1 MKTKDIKF
9 LEIRHLRGPNI
20 WTYRPVIEAIVD
32 IGELEDYP
40 SNTIPGFVDRLKAFL
55 PSLIEHR
62 CSYGERGGFLRR
74 LDEGTWPGHIL
85 EHVSLELQNLAGMP
99 GGFGKARET
108 PVRGVYKVVIRAWH
122 EDVTR
127 ACLEAGRE
135 LVMAAIEGQPF
146 DVDANVERLREMAE
160 HKLLGPSTGCIVEAA
175 MSKERRIP
183 AIRMLG
189 AGNLVQLGYGV
200 RSRRIWTAE
209 TDRTSAIA
217 ETISRDRD
225 LARTLLQSC
234 GVPIPEGCLVE
245 DVAEAWEA
253 AEDIGVPVVIKP
265 ADGDHGRGVL
275 TNLTTR
281 EAIESACATIIAD
294 GGGALVEQYV
304 HGSEYRLLIV
314 GGELIA
320 AARGEKLSIVGD
332 GKSTVNELIET
343 QINSDP
349 SRGAGT
355 GFALDRVVLGDNP
368 QALQEVAHQGF
379 APVSV
384 PPEGREV
391 VVIRTGNHSRDI
403 TDRVHPSVAAMASLA
418 ARIVGLDIAGVDLVC
433 TDISQPLEA
442 QGGAIIG
449 VSAGPSLLMHIKPSE
464 GEARPV
470 GKAIVDHLFP
480 NGDDGRIPLV
490 GVTGS
495 YGKTMVSRI
504 IARLLTLSGKHT
516 GLTCSNGTYLDLR
529 QSEKGDCANWKSA
542 NRILMNR
549 AIEAAV
555 FENGSDTILSEG
567 LAYDRCQVGVITNVD
582 IGRHTGRYYI
592 ESPEHVFNVLRTQI
606 DLVLPKGAAVLNGK
620 EPMLAEMAPL
630 CDGEV
635 IYFAIDPQR
644 PVIAEHLSQ
653 GKRAVIVRNDQIM
666 LAGSQGEI
674 VLTRLADVPLT
685 RGGKDTNQIENVLA
699 AVAAAWALDVSLDV
713 MRTGIE
719 TFFIE

>member
-108 PVRGVYKVVIRAWH
+108 PIRGVYKVVIRAWH

-135 LVMAAIEGQPF
+135 LVMAAIQDRPF
-146 DVDANVERLREMAE
+146 DVAANVERLRVMAE

-175 MSKERRIP
+175 TSKERRIP

-234 GVPIPEGCLVE
+234 GVPIPEGSLVE
-245 DVAEAWEA
+245 DAAEAWDA
-253 AEDIGVPVVIKP
+253 AEDIGLPVVIKP
-265 ADGDHGRGVL
+265 ADGDHGRSVF
-275 TNLTTR
+275 TNLVTR
-281 EAIESACATIIAD
+281 EEIESACATVVAE
-294 GGGALVEQYV
+294 GGGALIESYV
-304 HGSEYRLLIV
+304 RGSEYRLLIV
-314 GGELIA
+314 GGKLIA
-320 AARGEKLSIVGD
+320 AARGEKLTVVGD
-332 GKSTVNELIET
+332 GKSTVDELIDT
-343 QINSDP
+343 QINASP
-349 SRGAGT
+349 EYP
-355 GFALDRVVLGDNP
+355 LDRVSLKDHP

-379 APVSV
+379 APDSV
-384 PPEGREV
+384 PPMGREV
-391 VVIRTGNHSRDI
+391 VIIRTGNHTRDI
-403 TDRVHPSVAAMASLA
+403 TDLVHPRVAATASLA

-433 TDISQPLEA
+433 EDISQPLEA

-449 VSAGPSLLMHIKPSE
+449 VSAGPSLLMHIKPAE

-495 YGKTMVSRI
+495 YGKTTVSRI
-504 IARLLTLSGKHT
+504 LARLLTLSGKHT
-516 GLTCSNGTYLDLR
+516 GLACGDGIYLDRR

-567 LAYDRCQVGVITNVD
+567 LAYDRCQVGVVTNID

-592 ESPEHVFNVLRTQI
+592 ETPEHVFNVLRTQI
-606 DLVLPKGAAVLNGK
+606 DLVLAKGAAVLNAK
-620 EPMLAEMAPL
+620 EPMLVEMAPL

-635 IYFAIDPQR
+635 IYFALDPQL
-644 PVIAEHLSQ
+644 PAIAGHLGR
-653 GKRAVIVRNDQIM
+653 GKRAVIVRYGQIM
-666 LAGSQGEI
+666 LASDQGE
-674 VLTRLADVPLT
+674 VALARLSDVPLT
-685 RGGKDTNQIENVLA
+685 EGGKNTMQVENILA